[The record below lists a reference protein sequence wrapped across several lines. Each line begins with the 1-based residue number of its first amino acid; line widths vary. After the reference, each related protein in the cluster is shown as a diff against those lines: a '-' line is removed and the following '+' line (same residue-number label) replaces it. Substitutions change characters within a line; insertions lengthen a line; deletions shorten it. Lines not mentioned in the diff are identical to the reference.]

1 MKYPAPHKR
10 RIQQRTPR
18 RSQNLLSLVGI
29 PFSLSLF
36 LPSDI
41 FASDPSSD
49 LMEMST
55 EDLMR
60 VNVYTA
66 SRFKQQ
72 ASEAPASVTI
82 ITVSE
87 IQKYG
92 YHTLANTNCDMHAK
106 LRP

>member
-1 MKYPAPHKR
+1 
-10 RIQQRTPR
+10 
-18 RSQNLLSLVGI
+18 VGI
-29 PFSLSLF
+29 LFSLPLF
-36 LPSDI
+36 LPSGV

-66 SRFKQQ
+66 SRFEQKL
-72 ASEAPASVTI
+72 SEAPASVTI
-82 ITVSE
+82 ITASE

-92 YHTLANTNCDMHAK
+92 WRTLTNTSCDIHAK
-106 LRP
+106 LHP

>member
-18 RSQNLLSLVGI
+18 RSQNWLSLVGI
-29 PFSLSLF
+29 PFSSISFLS
-36 LPSDI
+36 SDI
-41 FASDPSSD
+41 LASDPSSD

-82 ITVSE
+82 TNRLRDPE
-87 IQKYG
+87 IWLPHPGQ
-92 YHTLANTNCDMHAK
+92 HQL
-106 LRP
+106 